1 MEREMNKQ
9 TQNTIWALES
19 ELRSHKN
26 EIARLKE
33 ELASVEKDAQAG
45 KEIIRIEHDG
55 RVIWNGREV
64 KTDDEFRTA
73 MLALKDALT
82 GGYYK

>member
-1 MEREMNKQ
+1 MELEMTNYTMKEQ
-9 TQNTIWALES
+9 TTAYMTF
-19 ELRSHKN
+19 
-26 EIARLKE
+26 AP
-33 ELASVEKDAQAG
+33 AG

-64 KTDDEFRTA
+64 KTDDEFRAA

-82 GGYYK
+82 GGYCK